1 VLTNSICAKEKAVGD
16 SRNDQRAVQG
26 RLISVGEA
34 SKILAV
40 SGETIRNWCDAG
52 ELEFVRTF
60 GGHRRVG
67 LRSIRRWLGEDEEP
81 QGDRQTAI
89 YCRCSTSTQTKEGN
103 LDRQKDRLLQHCESE
118 FQIGKENILVISET
132 GSGLNESRKGYLKLI
147 NLILGGKIER
157 IAVEHIDRLARY
169 GVRLF
174 EVLCERHSVELIVT
188 NTKEDVSEEQEM
200 AADIMSLVTV
210 YSARLHG
217 KRGGAEKKMVLTDE
231 VKKRILDLYQQG
243 LAQTQITIIIRRE
256 DYRCPKTGHQYKI
269 HAVRQTIHQ
278 QEKIQKALPASTS
291 PIDQFIEENCV
302 RSKDERVF
310 TRPFHRE
317 YSIWCEAH
325 NLPSVTSLNLTNS
338 LKRMFKLGRT
348 GSGYAFINGIALKDH
363 PRASRSHLG

>member
-1 VLTNSICAKEKAVGD
+1 MGNCG
-16 SRNDQRAVQG
+16 NDQRAVQG

-67 LRSIRRWLGEDEEP
+67 LRSIKLWLGEDEEP
-81 QGDRQTAI
+81 QGDRLTAI

-103 LDRQKDRLLQHCESE
+103 LDRQKERLLQHCESE
-118 FQIGKENILVISET
+118 FQNSRENILVISET
-132 GSGLNESRKGYLKLI
+132 GSGLNESRRGYLKLVD
-147 NLILGGKIER
+147 LILGGKIER
-157 IAVEHIDRLARY
+157 ILVEHRDRIARY

-188 NTKEDVSEEQEM
+188 NTKEEVSDEIEM
-200 AADIMSLVTV
+200 ASDIMSLVCV
-210 YSARLHG
+210 YSSRIHG
-217 KRGGAEKKMVLTDE
+217 RRGGAEKKMILSE
-231 VKKRILDLYQQG
+231 SVKKRILDLYQQG
-243 LAQTQITIIIRRE
+243 LAQTKITAIIRRE
-256 DYRCPKTGHQYKI
+256 NFRCPKTDRKYAI

-278 QEKIQKALPASTS
+278 QEKILKALPVSSS
-291 PIDQFIEENCV
+291 PIDQFISEKCIRAEG
-302 RSKDERVF
+302 ERVF
-310 TRPFHRE
+310 TRPFSRE
-317 YSIWCEAH
+317 YSIWCKA
-325 NLPSVTSLNLTNS
+325 NGLSVVTSLNLTNS

>member
-1 VLTNSICAKEKAVGD
+1 VGNCR
-16 SRNDQRAVQG
+16 SDQRAIQG
-26 RLISVGEA
+26 RLVSVGEA

-103 LDRQKDRLLQHCESE
+103 LDRQKERLLRHCESQ
-118 FQIGKENILVISET
+118 FQIGRENILVISET
-132 GSGLNESRKGYLKLI
+132 GSGLNESRKGYQRLIELVLAGKL
-147 NLILGGKIER
+147 ER
-157 IAVEHIDRLARY
+157 IVVEHRDRIARF
-169 GVRLF
+169 GTTTFAL
-174 EVLCERHSVELIVT
+174 LCERMNVELIVT
-188 NTKEDVSEEQEM
+188 NMKEDVSDEIEM
-200 AADIMSLVTV
+200 ASDIMSLVTV

-217 KRGGAEKKMVLTDE
+217 KRGGEESRMVLTDE

-243 LAQTQITIIIRRE
+243 LAQTKITVIIRNE
-256 DYRCPKTGHQYKI
+256 NFRCPKTDRKYAI

-278 QEKIQKALPASTS
+278 QEKILKALPASTS
-291 PIDQFIEENCV
+291 PIDQFIEQNCI

-325 NLPSVTSLNLTNS
+325 DLPPVTSLNLTNS